1 MAERITEII
10 TAELFGGAGDRL
22 GGHEHEGLG
31 RGPSGA
37 YGEGSGRPR
46 TARAKA
52 VPEGGTEVGWFGSG
66 AQRSQE
72 LTRRRT

>member
-10 TAELFGGAGDRL
+10 TAELFRGAGDRL
-22 GGHEHEGLG
+22 GGHGHEGLG

-46 TARAKA
+46 TARGRPFLREAQKW
-52 VPEGGTEVGWFGSG
+52 GGLAPAPS
-66 AQRSQE
+66 AHRS
-72 LTRRRT
+72 